1 VNRADTRRL
10 FLNMDSSRTPR
21 LKAIVRDVAS
31 TYDRCIRPHGG
42 KSPIDVARAR
52 RQHNNYCATL
62 VDLGFDLVRLDAD
75 DRYPDCC
82 FVEDTAIV
90 AGSVAVI
97 CEMGAPS
104 RRGEQPAVAAA
115 LDGWE
120 IVFLELPAT
129 MDGGDVL
136 RDGNKLFVGLTER
149 TNQAA
154 VDQLSSV
161 LARHGMAVEPVVVRD
176 VLHLKSACTRL
187 GPGLFLVSESFAR
200 TGAFAGFD
208 LVVVP
213 EEESY
218 AANCFAASGQAIV
231 SEGFPVTKS
240 LIEDRGIVCHPL
252 DMSEFRKGGGSLTCL
267 SIPLL

>member
-1 VNRADTRRL
+1 
-10 FLNMDSSRTPR
+10 
-21 LKAIVRDVAS
+21 VAA

-42 KSPIDVARAR
+42 ASVIDVARAR
-52 RQHNNYCATL
+52 EQHEAYCAAL
-62 VDLGFDLVRLDAD
+62 EDLGFDLVRLEAD

-90 AGSVAVI
+90 VDSVAVF

-104 RRGEQPAVAAA
+104 RRGEQPAVSAA
-115 LDGWE
+115 LEGYDN
-120 IVFLELPAT
+120 VRLESPAT

-136 RDGNKLFVGLTER
+136 RDGNTLFVGLTER

-154 VDQLSSV
+154 VDQLGSA
-161 LARHGMAVEPVVVRD
+161 LTPHKIAVEPVAVSD

-200 TGAFAGFD
+200 TGVFAGYD
-208 LVVVP
+208 RVVVP
-213 EEESY
+213 DEESY
-218 AANCFAASGQAIV
+218 AANCLAANGAAII

-240 LIEDRGIVCHPL
+240 QIENRGILTRPL

-267 SIPLL
+267 SILL

>member
-1 VNRADTRRL
+1 MEN
-10 FLNMDSSRTPR
+10 SRP
-21 LKAIVRDVAS
+21 KAIVRDVAA
-31 TYDRCIRPHGG
+31 TYDHCIRPHGG
-42 KSPIDVARAR
+42 ESPIDVAGAR
-52 RQHNNYCATL
+52 RQHETYCAAL

-90 AGSVAVI
+90 VGSVAVF
-97 CEMGAPS
+97 CQMGAPS
-104 RRGEQPAVAAA
+104 RRGEQPAVSAA
-115 LDGWE
+115 LDGYE
-120 IVFLELPAT
+120 FVHLESPAT

-154 VDQLSSV
+154 VDQLVSL
-161 LARHGMAVEPVVVRD
+161 LAPHNIAVEPVVVSD

-187 GPGLFLVSESFAR
+187 GPGLFLISESFAR
-200 TGAFAGFD
+200 TGVFAGYD

-213 EEESY
+213 DEESY
-218 AANCFAASGQAIV
+218 AANCFAANGEVIISR
-231 SEGFPVTKS
+231 GFPVTKS

>member
-1 VNRADTRRL
+1 MKTE
-10 FLNMDSSRTPR
+10 SSRNPDF
-21 LKAIVRDVAS
+21 KAIVRGLAA

-42 KSPIDVARAR
+42 KIPIDVAVAR
-52 RQHNNYCATL
+52 RQHESYCAAL
-62 VDLGFDLVRLDAD
+62 MDLGFDLVRLDAD

-90 AGSVAVI
+90 VDSVAVF

-104 RRGEQPAVAAA
+104 RRGEQPAVSAA
-115 LDGWE
+115 LDGYE
-120 IVFLELPAT
+120 LVYLESPAK

-154 VDQLSSV
+154 VDQLVSN
-161 LARHGMAVEPVVVRD
+161 LAPRGIEVEPVAVSD

-187 GPGLFLVSESFAR
+187 GPGLFLVAESFAR
-200 TGAFAGFD
+200 TGVFDGYD

-213 EEESY
+213 DDESY
-218 AANCFAASGQAIV
+218 AANCFAANGEAII
-231 SEGFPVTKS
+231 SKGFPVTKS
-240 LIEDRGIVCHPL
+240 LIEDRGIVTRPL